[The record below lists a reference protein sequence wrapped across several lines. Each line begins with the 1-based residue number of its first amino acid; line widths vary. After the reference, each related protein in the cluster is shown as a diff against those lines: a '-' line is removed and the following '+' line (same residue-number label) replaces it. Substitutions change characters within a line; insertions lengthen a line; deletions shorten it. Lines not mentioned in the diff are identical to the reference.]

1 MWGAASSP
9 KCCSLARLDKAG
21 PGLNTR
27 PESFHPIRLNSI
39 PLSAQSA
46 ILATL
51 LALSGFFSMAETSM
65 MAANRYR
72 LRSAAQRGSRGARLA
87 LELLGQ
93 TDKLLGIIL
102 LCNNLVNAAAA
113 TLVSVITIQLFGS
126 EEWVL
131 GVSTLVV
138 TFLILV
144 FSEITP
150 KVIGANHANRL
161 ACIVSYPLTALLR
174 GLYFVVWFINLF
186 VAGLLRLLRLHGR
199 AGEESQALSTEEL
212 RTLVLESGAF
222 IPPKHRSILLNL
234 FELEDITVEDVMTPR
249 SQIEAI
255 NAADPMDTIERH
267 LGTCYHTR
275 QPVFDGDMN
284 AVIGVLHV
292 RRILGQTLDRQLNMA
307 DIREMLTRPYFIP
320 ASTPV
325 YSQLQFFQENRERLG
340 LVVDEYGEL
349 LGLVTLEDIIE
360 ELIGKFTTSTHD
372 TSDRLQWDPQGC
384 VIADGGQHLRTLN
397 RKLDLNLPVEGPKTL
412 NGLILEHLQDI
423 PESGVSLK
431 IAGVAIEV
439 LQAENR
445 RIKTAR
451 IFRPKTHV

>member
-1 MWGAASSP
+1 M
-9 KCCSLARLDKAG
+9 D
-21 PGLNTR
+21 
-27 PESFHPIRLNSI
+27 SI

-46 ILATL
+46 ILAAL
-51 LALSGFFSMAETSM
+51 LALSGFFSMAETAM

-72 LRSAAQRGSRGARLA
+72 LRSAAQLGSRGARLA
-87 LELLGQ
+87 LDLLDQ

-102 LCNNLVNAAAA
+102 LFNNLVNAAAA

-131 GVSTLVV
+131 GVSTLLV

-161 ACIVSYPLTALLR
+161 ACIVSYPLSALLK
-174 GLYFVVWFINLF
+174 GLYFIVWFINLF
-186 VAGLLRLLRLHGR
+186 VTGLLRLLRLAKHDNND
-199 AGEESQALSTEEL
+199 AHALSTEEL

-249 SQIEAI
+249 NQIEAVNI
-255 NAADPMDTIERH
+255 AEPLDVIQRH
-267 LGTCYHTR
+267 LATCYHTR
-275 QPVFDGDMN
+275 LPVFDGEMN

-292 RRILGQTLDRQLNMA
+292 RRVLGQTLDHHLEVA
-307 DIREMLTRPYFIP
+307 DIRQMLARPYFIP
-320 ASTPV
+320 ASTAI

-360 ELIGKFTTSTHD
+360 ELIGKFTTTAPDAAEKLS
-372 TSDRLQWDPQGC
+372 WG
-384 VIADGGQHLRTLN
+384 ADGSVLTDGSQHLRDLN
-397 RKLDLNLPVEGPKTL
+397 RKLGLSLPLDGPKTL
-412 NGLILEHLQDI
+412 NGLILECLQDI
-423 PESGVSLK
+423 PESGVSVK
-431 IAGVAIEV
+431 IANVPIEV
-439 LQAENR
+439 VQAEDR

-451 IFRPKTHV
+451 IFRPHKRK

>member
-1 MWGAASSP
+1 M
-9 KCCSLARLDKAG
+9 
-21 PGLNTR
+21 
-27 PESFHPIRLNSI
+27 ESI
-39 PLSAQSA
+39 PLSVQSL
-46 ILATL
+46 ILVTL

-72 LRSAAQRGSRGARLA
+72 LRSAAGQGSRGARLA
-87 LELLGQ
+87 LALLDQ

-113 TLVSVITIQLFGS
+113 TLVSVITIQLFGN

-131 GVSTLVV
+131 GVSTLGV

-161 ACIVSYPLTALLR
+161 ACVVSYPLTGLLK
-174 GLYFVVWFINLF
+174 GLYFVVWFVNLF
-186 VAGLLRLLRLHGR
+186 VAGLLGLLRLR
-199 AGEESQALSTEEL
+199 DAGSGNQDLSTDEL
-212 RTLVLESGAF
+212 RTMVLESGAF
-222 IPPKHRSILLNL
+222 IPPKHRSILVNL

-249 SQIEAI
+249 HQIEAVDI
-255 NAADPMDTIERH
+255 SEPMQVIQGH
-267 LGTCYHTR
+267 LATCYHTR
-275 QPVFDGDMN
+275 LPVFDGEMN

-292 RRILGQTLDRQLNMA
+292 RRLLAHSFENRLSVP
-307 DIREMLTRPYFIP
+307 DIRELLARPYFIP

-360 ELIGKFTTSTHD
+360 ELIGKFTTSAPD
-372 TSDRLQWDPQGC
+372 ASERLRWGEDGS
-384 VIADGGQHLRTLN
+384 VIADGSQHLRALN
-397 RKLDLNLPVEGPKTL
+397 RKLGLNLPVDGPKTL
-412 NGLILEHLQDI
+412 NGLVLEHLQDI
-423 PESGVSLK
+423 PESGLSVR
-431 IAGVAIEV
+431 IAGVPIEV
-439 LQAENR
+439 MQAEDR
-445 RIKTAR
+445 RIKTVR
-451 IFRPKTHV
+451 IFRPQTGK

>member
-1 MWGAASSP
+1 M
-9 KCCSLARLDKAG
+9 
-21 PGLNTR
+21 
-27 PESFHPIRLNSI
+27 ESI
-39 PLSAQSA
+39 PLSVQSL
-46 ILATL
+46 ILVTL

-72 LRSAAQRGSRGARLA
+72 LRSAAGQGSRGARLA
-87 LELLGQ
+87 LALLDQ

-113 TLVSVITIQLFGS
+113 TLVSVITIQLFGN

-131 GVSTLVV
+131 GVSTLGV

-161 ACIVSYPLTALLR
+161 ACVVSYPLTGLLK
-174 GLYFVVWFINLF
+174 GLYFVVWFVNLF
-186 VAGLLRLLRLHGR
+186 VAGLLGLLRLR
-199 AGEESQALSTEEL
+199 DAGSGNQDLSTDEL
-212 RTLVLESGAF
+212 RTMVLESGAF
-222 IPPKHRSILLNL
+222 IPPKHRSILVNL

-249 SQIEAI
+249 HQIEAVDI
-255 NAADPMDTIERH
+255 SEPMQVIQGH
-267 LGTCYHTR
+267 LATCYHTR
-275 QPVFDGDMN
+275 LPVFDGEMN

-292 RRILGQTLDRQLNMA
+292 RRLLAHSFENRLSVR
-307 DIREMLTRPYFIP
+307 DIRELLARPYFIP

-360 ELIGKFTTSTHD
+360 ELIGKFTTGAPDASE
-372 TSDRLQWDPQGC
+372 RLRWGEDGS
-384 VIADGGQHLRTLN
+384 VIADGSQPLRALN
-397 RKLDLNLPVEGPKTL
+397 RKLGLNLPVDGPKTL
-412 NGLILEHLQDI
+412 NGLVLEHLQDI
-423 PESGVSLK
+423 PESGLSVR
-431 IAGVAIEV
+431 IAGVPIEV
-439 LQAENR
+439 MQAEDR
-445 RIKTAR
+445 RIKTVR
-451 IFRPKTHV
+451 IFRPQTGK

>member
-1 MWGAASSP
+1 M
-9 KCCSLARLDKAG
+9 
-21 PGLNTR
+21 
-27 PESFHPIRLNSI
+27 ESI
-39 PLSAQSA
+39 PLSVQSL
-46 ILATL
+46 ILVTL

-72 LRSAAQRGSRGARLA
+72 LRTAAGQGSRGARLA
-87 LELLGQ
+87 LALLDQ

-113 TLVSVITIQLFGS
+113 TLVSVITIQLFGN

-131 GVSTLVV
+131 GVSTLGV

-161 ACIVSYPLTALLR
+161 ACVVSYPLTGLLK
-174 GLYFVVWFINLF
+174 GLYFVVWFVNLF
-186 VAGLLRLLRLHGR
+186 VAGLLGLLRLR
-199 AGEESQALSTEEL
+199 DAGNGNQDLSTDEL
-212 RTLVLESGAF
+212 RTMVLESGAF
-222 IPPKHRSILLNL
+222 IPPKHRSILVNL

-249 SQIEAI
+249 HQIEAVDI
-255 NAADPMDTIERH
+255 AEPMEIIQGH
-267 LGTCYHTR
+267 LATCYHTR
-275 QPVFDGDMN
+275 LPVFDGEMN

-292 RRILGQTLDRQLNMA
+292 RRLLAHSFENRLSVP
-307 DIREMLTRPYFIP
+307 DIRELLARPYFIP

-360 ELIGKFTTSTHD
+360 ELIGKFTTSAPD
-372 TSDRLQWDPQGC
+372 ASERLRWGEDGS
-384 VIADGGQHLRTLN
+384 VIADGSQPLRALN
-397 RKLDLNLPVEGPKTL
+397 RKLGLNLPVDGPKTL
-412 NGLILEHLQDI
+412 NGLVLEHLQDI
-423 PESGVSLK
+423 PESGLSVR
-431 IAGVAIEV
+431 IAGVPIEV
-439 LQAENR
+439 VQAEDR
-445 RIKTAR
+445 RIKTVR
-451 IFRPKTHV
+451 IFRPQTGK

>member
-1 MWGAASSP
+1 M
-9 KCCSLARLDKAG
+9 
-21 PGLNTR
+21 
-27 PESFHPIRLNSI
+27 ESI
-39 PLSAQSA
+39 PLSVQSL
-46 ILATL
+46 ILVTL

-72 LRSAAQRGSRGARLA
+72 LRSAAGQGSRGARLA
-87 LELLGQ
+87 LALLDQ

-113 TLVSVITIQLFGS
+113 TLVSVITIQLFGN

-131 GVSTLVV
+131 GVSTLGV

-161 ACIVSYPLTALLR
+161 ACVVSYPLTGLLK
-174 GLYFVVWFINLF
+174 GLYFVVWFVNLF
-186 VAGLLRLLRLHGR
+186 VAGLLGLLRLR
-199 AGEESQALSTEEL
+199 DAGSGNQDLSTDEL
-212 RTLVLESGAF
+212 RTMVLESGAF
-222 IPPKHRSILLNL
+222 IPPKHRSILVNL

-249 SQIEAI
+249 HQIEAVDI
-255 NAADPMDTIERH
+255 SEPMQVIQGH
-267 LGTCYHTR
+267 LATCYHTR
-275 QPVFDGDMN
+275 LPVFDGEMN

-292 RRILGQTLDRQLNMA
+292 RRLLAHSFENRLSVP
-307 DIREMLTRPYFIP
+307 DIRELLARPYFIP

-360 ELIGKFTTSTHD
+360 ELIGKFTTSAPD
-372 TSDRLQWDPQGC
+372 ASERLRWGEDGS
-384 VIADGGQHLRTLN
+384 VIADGSQPLRALN
-397 RKLDLNLPVEGPKTL
+397 RKLGLNLPVDGPKTL
-412 NGLILEHLQDI
+412 NGLVLEHLQDI
-423 PESGVSLK
+423 PESGLSVR
-431 IAGVAIEV
+431 IAGVPIEV
-439 LQAENR
+439 MQAEDR
-445 RIKTAR
+445 RIKTVR
-451 IFRPKTHV
+451 IFRPQTGK

>member
-1 MWGAASSP
+1 ME
-9 KCCSLARLDKAG
+9 
-21 PGLNTR
+21 N
-27 PESFHPIRLNSI
+27 I
-39 PLSAQSA
+39 PLSVQSL
-46 ILATL
+46 ILVTL

-72 LRSAAQRGSRGARLA
+72 LRSAASLGSRGARLA
-87 LELLGQ
+87 LALLDQ

-113 TLVSVITIQLFGS
+113 TLVSVITIQLFGN

-131 GVSTLVV
+131 GVSTLGV

-161 ACIVSYPLTALLR
+161 ACVVSYPLTGLLK
-174 GLYFVVWFINLF
+174 GLYFVVWFVNLF
-186 VAGLLRLLRLHGR
+186 VTGLLGLLRLRD
-199 AGEESQALSTEEL
+199 AGSSTRQDLSTDEL
-212 RTLVLESGAF
+212 RTMVLESGAF
-222 IPPKHRSILLNL
+222 IPPKHRSILVNL

-249 SQIEAI
+249 NQIEAVNI
-255 NAADPMDTIERH
+255 AEPMEAIQGH
-267 LGTCYHTR
+267 LATCYHTR
-275 QPVFDGDMN
+275 QPVFDGEMN

-292 RRILGQTLDRQLNMA
+292 RRLLAHGFENRLSVA
-307 DIREMLTRPYFIP
+307 DIRELLTRPYFIP

-360 ELIGKFTTSTHD
+360 ELIGKFTTRRPDATE
-372 TSDRLQWDPQGC
+372 RLRWGEDGS
-384 VIADGGQHLRTLN
+384 VIADGSQHLRDLN
-397 RKLDLNLPVEGPKTL
+397 RKLGLELPVDGPKTL
-412 NGLILEHLQDI
+412 NGLVLEHLQDI
-423 PESGVSLK
+423 PESGLSVR
-431 IAGVAIEV
+431 IAGVPIEV
-439 LQAENR
+439 VQAEDR
-445 RIKTAR
+445 RIKTVR
-451 IFRPKTHV
+451 IFRPQNPK

>member
-1 MWGAASSP
+1 M
-9 KCCSLARLDKAG
+9 
-21 PGLNTR
+21 
-27 PESFHPIRLNSI
+27 ESI
-39 PLSAQSA
+39 PLSVQSL
-46 ILATL
+46 ILVTL

-72 LRSAAQRGSRGARLA
+72 LRTAAGQGSRGARLA
-87 LELLGQ
+87 LALLDQ

-113 TLVSVITIQLFGS
+113 TLVSVITIQLFGN

-131 GVSTLVV
+131 GVSTLGV

-161 ACIVSYPLTALLR
+161 ACVVSYPLTGLLK
-174 GLYFVVWFINLF
+174 GLYFVVWFVNLF
-186 VAGLLRLLRLHGR
+186 VAGLLGLLRLR
-199 AGEESQALSTEEL
+199 DAGSGNQDLSTDEL
-212 RTLVLESGAF
+212 RTMVLESGAF
-222 IPPKHRSILLNL
+222 IPPKHRSILVNL

-249 SQIEAI
+249 HQIEAVDI
-255 NAADPMDTIERH
+255 AEPMEIIQGH
-267 LGTCYHTR
+267 LATCYHTR
-275 QPVFDGDMN
+275 LPVFDGEMN

-292 RRILGQTLDRQLNMA
+292 RRLLAHSFENRLSVP
-307 DIREMLTRPYFIP
+307 DIRELLARPYFIP

-360 ELIGKFTTSTHD
+360 ELIGKFTTSAPD
-372 TSDRLQWDPQGC
+372 ASERLRWGEDGS
-384 VIADGGQHLRTLN
+384 VIADGSQPLRALN
-397 RKLDLNLPVEGPKTL
+397 RKLGLNLPVDGPKTL
-412 NGLILEHLQDI
+412 NGLVLEHLQDI
-423 PESGVSLK
+423 PESGLSVR
-431 IAGVAIEV
+431 IAGVPIEV
-439 LQAENR
+439 VQAEDR
-445 RIKTAR
+445 RIKTVR
-451 IFRPKTHV
+451 IFRPQTGK

>member
-1 MWGAASSP
+1 ME
-9 KCCSLARLDKAG
+9 
-21 PGLNTR
+21 NV
-27 PESFHPIRLNSI
+27 
-39 PLSAQSA
+39 PLSVQSL
-46 ILATL
+46 ILVTL

-72 LRSAAQRGSRGARLA
+72 LRSAASLGSRGARLA
-87 LELLGQ
+87 LTLLDQ

-113 TLVSVITIQLFGS
+113 TLVSVITIQLFGN

-131 GVSTLVV
+131 GVSTLGV

-161 ACIVSYPLTALLR
+161 ACVVSYPLTGLLK
-174 GLYFVVWFINLF
+174 GLYFIVWFVNLF
-186 VAGLLRLLRLHGR
+186 VAGLLGLLRLR
-199 AGEESQALSTEEL
+199 NAGAGSQDLSTEEL
-212 RTLVLESGAF
+212 RTMVLESGAF
-222 IPPKHRSILLNL
+222 IPPKHRSILVNL

-249 SQIEAI
+249 HQIEAVDI
-255 NAADPMDTIERH
+255 AEPMEIIQGH
-267 LGTCYHTR
+267 LATCYHTR
-275 QPVFDGDMN
+275 LPVFDGEMN

-292 RRILGQTLDRQLNMA
+292 RRLLAHSFENRLSVP
-307 DIREMLTRPYFIP
+307 DIRELLARPYFIP

-360 ELIGKFTTSTHD
+360 ELIGKFTTSAPDAADKLTWRED
-372 TSDRLQWDPQGC
+372 GS
-384 VIADGGQHLRTLN
+384 VIVDGSQHLRNLN
-397 RKLDLNLPVEGPKTL
+397 RRLGLNLPVDGPKTL
-412 NGLILEHLQDI
+412 NGLLLEHLQDI
-423 PESGVSLK
+423 PEAGVSVK
-431 IAGVAIEV
+431 IAGIPIEV
-439 LQAENR
+439 VQAEDR
-445 RIKTAR
+445 RIKNVR
-451 IFRPKTHV
+451 IFRSAAKKSP